1 MAIRPVV
8 CADGTIR
15 PLEAGER
22 IDPKALGLFKAI
34 RAKSDQVRVVANP
47 DGSVT
52 IDRVCC
58 VAPTPPPPPKRKT
71 DVVIEKSIST
81 DVYGGTGSVLVTT
94 TVRNVSDVRAENVKV
109 RETFTGMDF
118 DSQPSVSRG
127 SYDDNGHVWTIG
139 ALDPQQVETA
149 RLVFS
154 ARNATSVES
163 VGVVSTTTPETTLA
177 NNEARVGE
185 VFTQASC
192 ADEVHMYPPCLP
204 PMLMPDTSL
213 NMGISYSPQD
223 RGCCS
228 GRPGTA
234 EKIKVEVTAFI
245 VNYGGTGPNPNTATT
260 EMLLEYFG
268 EEGCS
273 GNAQVDLWADVFA
286 QMVDYPELL
295 TYVQNGNVK
304 LQVVLTREDGSEF
317 ADKGYNNPVL
327 QICADTGPL

>member
-58 VAPTPPPPPKRKT
+58 EAPAPPPPPPPERKT
-71 DVVIEKSIST
+71 DVAIEKSITT
-81 DVYGGTGSVLVTT
+81 DVHEGTGSVFVTT
-94 TVRNVSDVRAENVKV
+94 TVRNVSGVRAENVKV
-109 RETFTGMDF
+109 RETFTGMDS
-118 DSQPSVSRG
+118 DGQASVSRG

-149 RLVFS
+149 RLAFF

-163 VGVVSTTTPETTLA
+163 VGVVSTTTPETTMA

-204 PMLMPDTSL
+204 PTLTPDTSL
-213 NMGISYSPQD
+213 NLGINYSSRD

-228 GRPGTA
+228 GNPGET

-245 VNYGGTGPNPNTATT
+245 VNYGGTGPNPSTATS
-260 EMLLEYFG
+260 EMVLTYDG
-268 EEGCS
+268 IEGCS
-273 GNAQVDLWADVFA
+273 GDAQVDLWADVFA
-286 QMVDYPELL
+286 LMVDYPELL
-295 TYVQNGNVK
+295 TYVQDGNVK

-327 QICADTGPL
+327 QICA